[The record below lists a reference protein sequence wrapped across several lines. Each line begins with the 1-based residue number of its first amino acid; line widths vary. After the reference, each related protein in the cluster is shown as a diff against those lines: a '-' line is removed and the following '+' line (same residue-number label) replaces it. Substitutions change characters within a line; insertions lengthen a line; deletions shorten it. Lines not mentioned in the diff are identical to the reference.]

1 MTTPNRN
8 QVLEANKKLRQGMLT
23 PEEVRA
29 LDMGYVAL
37 RIPTDD
43 WKVLRKLFPDLE
55 SKDHA
60 VRLKA
65 WKNLQKSP
73 IGEKYLVTRTPN
85 QVQRSNNHRIIVK

>member
-1 MTTPNRN
+1 MTTPNRI
-8 QVLEANKKLRQGMLT
+8 QVLNANRKLREGQLS

-29 LDMGYVAL
+29 LDMGYVAM

-43 WKVLRKLFPDLE
+43 WKVLRRVYPNLE

-65 WKNLQKSP
+65 WKDLQKSP
-73 IGEKYLVTRTPN
+73 VGEKYLVTRTPR
-85 QVQRSNNHRIIVK
+85 QVKRSGDTRIIVK